1 MHFQASK
8 VDEKMSG
15 AQLFSIISNAGM
27 AAIVET
33 IQSIEDGKTENQS
46 IRVAQRHLLESVK
59 RFHETKY

>member
-1 MHFQASK
+1 
-8 VDEKMSG
+8 MSG